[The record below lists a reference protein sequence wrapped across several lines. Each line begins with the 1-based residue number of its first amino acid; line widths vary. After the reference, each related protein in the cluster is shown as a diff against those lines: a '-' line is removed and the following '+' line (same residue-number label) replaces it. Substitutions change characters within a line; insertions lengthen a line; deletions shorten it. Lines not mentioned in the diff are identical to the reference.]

1 MFPALF
7 AAVLC
12 AATVLTATVASGASA
27 APAAQGA
34 GQGYL
39 QDSQS
44 YNGTALTPP
53 MGFNSWYQYRC
64 GISETIVL
72 ATAGALVS
80 SGMAKL
86 GYEYVNLDDCW
97 AAPTRAADG
106 QLQSDPTRF
115 PHGIQWL
122 ADQVHAMGLKLGI
135 YESVGTTTCQG
146 LPGSFGH
153 YQQDADT
160 FASWGVDFVKF
171 DTCGSVEG
179 TDISADYQQMSQD
192 LLATGRPI
200 VYSEELPIAAG
211 NANSS
216 NPQYLPLISL
226 SSSISNMWRIAPD
239 LYPNFDGTVFGHLTE
254 DLPLAAY
261 AHPGAWNDLD
271 MLVTGTS
278 EFQWTAP
285 EEQTQ
290 MSIWAE
296 LASPLIVSSDLTN
309 MSAVTKQVLSNK
321 AVIAVDQDPLG
332 KQGYLVAQDG
342 PVYTVAKPLANG
354 GVAVLF
360 ANTSSVPQQ
369 ASTTAR
375 AAGLPNTGAYAVRNL
390 WAHTTRESAGAIT
403 ALVPAASAVLYRVS
417 PLRSGAGGYAPVSN
431 VSVAAAAAMPGQT
444 VTVPATFTN
453 DGRQAVTDAS
463 LSLKVPRGWK
473 VSGTPVAAGAI
484 PGGRQ
489 LSGSWQVTVPPGTQA
504 SYYTVTAAAN
514 YHWST
519 THTGSQSS
527 QGSLEVGNAL
537 IGYTA
542 DEFALSQS
550 YPPYGSQLTPL
561 YRDMRSD
568 GTPTLLPGSPIQVG
582 SDPSGVAATP
592 NGKYVYVTDHGSKN
606 VDVIDTAT
614 NAVVAT
620 VPVGAGPY
628 GIAVTPDGKHAYVA
642 DNGSN
647 NVDVI
652 DTATNTV
659 TATIPV
665 GAQPYGLAITPDG
678 TTAYV
683 SNQGANTVSPIDTTT
698 DTAGTPIPVGTAPRQ
713 IAITPNGSTA
723 YVANMGSAS
732 VTPISTATNTA
743 GTSITVPCSG
753 PDGVGIDPANS
764 TLYVACFGAS
774 GINPAT
780 YGAVVPINTAT
791 NQPGTPI
798 RVSAHPEGIAAD
810 SSGST
815 LYAADAFQSTITP
828 VHAATGVPELPIHVP
843 GAYGIA
849 LLPTGSG

>member
-1 MFPALF
+1 MFLALL

-12 AATVLTATVASGASA
+12 AVAGLAGPAAAGASG
-27 APAAQGA
+27 QEY
-34 GQGYL
+34 Q

-64 GISETIVL
+64 SISETIVL
-72 ATAGALVS
+72 ATARALIS
-80 SGMAKL
+80 SGLAKL
-86 GYEYVNLDDCW
+86 GYKYVNLDDCW
-97 AAPTRAADG
+97 AAPERAADG
-106 QLQSDPTRF
+106 QLQADPTRF
-115 PHGIQWL
+115 PHGIKWL
-122 ADQVHAMGLKLGI
+122 ADQVHAMGLKFGI

-179 TDISADYQQMSQD
+179 TDISADYEQMSQD

-200 VYSEELPIAAG
+200 VYSEELPIAAN
-211 NANSS
+211 NADSS
-216 NPQYLPLISL
+216 DPQYLPLISV
-226 SSSISNMWRIAPD
+226 SSQISNMWRVAPD

-254 DLPLAAY
+254 DLPLASY

-278 EFQWTAP
+278 EFQWTVP

-296 LASPLIVSSDLTN
+296 LASPLLVSSDLTN
-309 MSAVTKQVLSNK
+309 MSAATKQVLSNK

-332 KQGYLVAQDG
+332 KQGQLVAQDG
-342 PVYTVAKPLANG
+342 PVYIVAKPLANG
-354 GVAVLF
+354 DVAVLF
-360 ANTSSVPQQ
+360 ANTSPVPQQ
-369 ASTTAR
+369 ASTTAQ
-375 AAGLPNTGAYAVRNL
+375 AAGLPHAGAYAVRNL
-390 WAHTTRESAGAIT
+390 WANTTRESAGAIT
-403 ALVPAASAVLYRVS
+403 ATIPAASAVLYRVS
-417 PLRSGAGGYAPVSN
+417 PLRSGIGKYAPAAR
-431 VSVAAAAAMPGQT
+431 VSVAAPVAKPGQT
-444 VTVPATFTN
+444 ITVPATFTN

-463 LSLKVPRGWK
+463 LSLTVPSGWK
-473 VSGTPVAAGAI
+473 VSRTPAAAGAI

-504 SYYTVTAAAN
+504 SYYTVTATAK
-514 YHWST
+514 YTWST
-519 THTGSQSS
+519 THAGSESS

-542 DEFALSQS
+542 DEFAVSQK
-550 YPPYGSQLTPL
+550 YPTYGSQLTPL
-561 YRDMRSD
+561 YRDVRSD
-568 GTPTLLPGSPIQVG
+568 GTPTLLPGSAIPVG
-582 SDPSGVAATP
+582 SDPSGVAVTP
-592 NGKYVYVTDHGSKN
+592 DGKYVYVTSHGSGN

-614 NAVVAT
+614 NTVVAT

-628 GIAVTPDGKHAYVA
+628 GIAITPDGKYAYVA
-642 DNGSN
+642 DNGSG

-659 TATIPV
+659 VATVPV
-665 GAQPYGLAITPDG
+665 GAGPYGIAITADG
-678 TTAYV
+678 KTAYV
-683 SNQGANTVSPIDTTT
+683 SDNGANAVTPIDTATN
-698 DTAGTPIPVGTAPRQ
+698 TAGTPIPVGTAPRQ
-713 IAITPNGSTA
+713 IAITPDDGTA
-723 YVANMGSAS
+723 YVANMGSAN
-732 VTPISTATNTA
+732 VTPIDVATNTA
-743 GTSITVPCSG
+743 GTAIPVSCAG
-753 PDGVGIDPANS
+753 PDAATVDPANS
-764 TLYVACFGAS
+764 TLYVTCFGAS
-774 GINPAT
+774 GINPAS

-791 NQPGTPI
+791 NQPGASI
-798 RVSAHPEGIAAD
+798 QVSAHPEGIAAD
-810 SSGST
+810 SSGGT
-815 LYAADAFQSTITP
+815 LYATDAFQSTITP
-828 VHAATGVPELPIHVP
+828 IQAPTGVPESPIHVP